1 MQLGL
6 IHLLVFALVGYFFIK
21 PKLAESFMGWSYGYS
36 PYGYGGF
43 GRRYYA
49 GYSTGGP
56 HSRWIGRYGNY
67 GGYNGYPY
75 YRGYSGWSRS
85 AGYPRGWGGYGWY
98 W

>member
-1 MQLGL
+1 MKLRFIPL
-6 IHLLVFALVGYFFIK
+6 FVFALVGYLFIK
-21 PKLAESFMGWSYGYS
+21 PKLFENFMGWSYGYR

-49 GYSTGGP
+49 GYSAGGP
-56 HSRWIGRYGNY
+56 NSTWYGRYGGY

-75 YRGYSGWSRS
+75 YRGYSGWSS
-85 AGYPRGWGGYGWY
+85 GYPRGWGGYGWY

>member
-1 MQLGL
+1 MKLGI
-6 IHLLVFALVGYFFIK
+6 IHLVIFALVGYFLIK
-21 PKLAESFMGWSYGYS
+21 PKIESFMGWGYGYS

-49 GYSTGGP
+49 GYGAGG
-56 HSRWIGRYGNY
+56 RYFGRYGGY

-75 YRGYSGWSRS
+75 YRGYSGISRY
-85 AGYPRGWGGYGWY
+85 AGYPRGWGGRGWF